1 MNVFASVVVCSGIL
15 MLQAGKPIMRLKFL
29 PSIYMLLSS
38 LETESGDR
46 ELKRVSQSL
55 TENLKTA
62 GI

>member
-1 MNVFASVVVCSGIL
+1 MNFFASVVVCSGIL
-15 MLQAGKPIMRLKFL
+15 MLQAGKPIMRLRFL

-46 ELKRVSQSL
+46 ELRVSQSL
-55 TENLKTA
+55 TESLKTA